1 MRIPFINK
9 EIILTERR
17 PSKRELEASYGAPG
31 QTFFAGLI
39 GETGEYNPDLKFPA
53 CIEVYDKMRRSDAM
67 VFATLQVVKLP
78 VLAVD
83 WQIKCEREDVKEFL
97 EEQLFHRLNFKQ
109 FVRQALLML
118 DYGFMLFEKVYK
130 VEGNRI
136 VLKKIPARMPAS
148 LWKWNVEED
157 ELVGVT
163 QLVWKDGKYEQPF
176 IPRWKIVVFNINQEG
191 NNYEGRSLLRSSYK
205 HWYIKDQLYKID
217 AIAKERHGVGI
228 PKVRLPEI
236 YGDDDVTQAENLAK
250 NLKAGEQAYIIEPPG
265 YEVGIL
271 EQSGRSEDCL
281 PSIQH
286 HNEMIA
292 MNILA
297 SFLVFGTTRTAARAT
312 AVVLEDLFLQSLE
325 GILAELAE
333 TIDQD
338 IIRQLVEWNFGEGI
352 EAHISPGSVRKR
364 KVGELSAAISA
375 LVRAGALTP
384 STDIENYLRRI
395 IGLPPVEES
404 GGEEPKSAETE

>member
-1 MRIPFINK
+1 MKIPLISKLAEKQN
-9 EIILTERR
+9 R
-17 PSKRELEASYGAPG
+17 PPKRQLETSLGAPG

-39 GETGEYNPDLKFPA
+39 GETGEYNPDLKFPD
-53 CIEVYDKMRRSDAM
+53 CINVYNKMRRSDAM
-67 VFATLQVVKLP
+67 VFATLQVIKLP
-78 VLAVD
+78 VLSVD
-83 WQIKCEREDVKEFL
+83 WQVKCDREDVKEFV
-97 EEQLFHRLNFKQ
+97 EEQLFHRINFKQ
-109 FVRQALLML
+109 FLRQALLML
-118 DYGFMLFEKVYK
+118 DYGFMLFEKIWK
-130 VEGNRI
+130 VEGNKI
-136 VLKKIPARMPAS
+136 VLRKLAARMPSS
-148 LWKWNVEED
+148 LWKWNVEDD
-157 ELVGVT
+157 ELVGIT

-176 IPRWKIVVFNINQEG
+176 IPRWKLVLFNINQEG
-191 NNYEGRSLLRSSYK
+191 NNWEGNSILRSAYS
-205 HWYIKDQLYKID
+205 HWYIKQQLYKID

-228 PKVRLPEI
+228 PKVKLPEI

-250 NLKAGEQAYIIEPPG
+250 NLKAGEQAYIVEPPG

-271 EQSGRSEDCL
+271 EQAGRSEDCL

-333 TIDQD
+333 TINED

-352 EAHISPGSVRKR
+352 QVHISPGSVRKR
-364 KVGELSAAISA
+364 RVGELSAAVSA
-375 LVRAGALTP
+375 LVRAGALRP
-384 STDIENYLRRI
+384 DTDVENFLRRI
-395 IGLPPVEES
+395 IGLPPV
-404 GGEEPKSAETE
+404 GEGSAE